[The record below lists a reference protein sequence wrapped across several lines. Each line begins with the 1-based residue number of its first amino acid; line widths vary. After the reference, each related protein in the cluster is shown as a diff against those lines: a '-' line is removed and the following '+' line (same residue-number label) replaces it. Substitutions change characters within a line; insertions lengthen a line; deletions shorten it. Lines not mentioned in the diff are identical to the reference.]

1 MSMHQLIN
9 EPSASI
15 LANDSNSFCQGCD
28 SASAERKR
36 LPAMPSASILAVGI
50 FADCKITN

>member
-1 MSMHQLIN
+1 MSMCQLIN

-36 LPAMPSASILAVGI
+36 FPAMPSASILAVGI